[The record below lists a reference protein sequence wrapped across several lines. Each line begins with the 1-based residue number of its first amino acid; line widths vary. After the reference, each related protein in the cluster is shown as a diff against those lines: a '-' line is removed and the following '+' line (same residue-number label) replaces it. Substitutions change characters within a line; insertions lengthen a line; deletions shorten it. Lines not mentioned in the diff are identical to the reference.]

1 MITDRLGFLILAGAG
16 LLTACETP
24 NPIQT
29 FPQLSFAGQK
39 KILLNVA
46 SIEVI
51 DDYRMPLKPPYVEH
65 RAPINPSAA
74 IERWAADVLQAVGSE
89 GKAVLRITDG
99 SLMET
104 PLQGTEGL
112 KGLVTTDQTE
122 RYDTSAAAVLE
133 IYNGGGVPMGQA
145 EAKSTRF
152 QTVEEGISLNQRERV
167 WYRLVEDTVL
177 DFSRSMEVAIRTYL
191 TAYVR

>member
-1 MITDRLGFLILAGAG
+1 M
-16 LLTACETP
+16 
-24 NPIQT
+24 
-29 FPQLSFAGQK
+29 
-39 KILLNVA
+39 
-46 SIEVI
+46 
-51 DDYRMPLKPPYVEH
+51 
-65 RAPINPSAA
+65 
-74 IERWAADVLQAVGSE
+74 LQAVGSE